1 MILRTTKTSLETVKE
16 NIVAH
21 AKEHTFG
28 VLHSYN
34 FQQILETKGFPIEK
48 EVSVYEICNPK
59 GAQAILN
66 NAPQMASYLPCRIS
80 VYEENGE
87 TVLGTVDFREL
98 IDTLEIEAELKEHLH
113 EIFKNII
120 ALLESF

>member
-1 MILRTTKTSLETVKE
+1 MILRTTKTSLQTVKE
-16 NIVAH
+16 QMQSH

-34 FQQILETKGFPIEK
+34 FQQILESKGFPIEK

-59 GAQAILN
+59 GAQAVLSK
-66 NAPQMASYLPCRIS
+66 APQMAAYLPCRVS

-87 TVLGTVDFREL
+87 TVLGTIDFRDL
-98 IDTLEIEAELKEHLH
+98 IDTLEVEAQLKEHLH